1 MASPPSSLDSS
12 ASLRAA
18 MQASGASDDRPSLR
32 YGDYVEREGWLQKKG
47 KVVRSGALFGIHR
60 RQRLLKL
67 CGSTLQCYKHGEDEC
82 PDWEVGLQNADVVGD
97 PEHLLIEIKMSHR
110 VEGFVA
116 ETPEEYKN
124 WYDALYSA
132 SNMSIKDYYGFVK
145 VLGEGHFGRVLLA
158 KDRRT
163 GDKFAVKVIKKDKS
177 EVRNATLIQRE
188 LEILRL
194 VNHKNIVRLY
204 DLFDTTDKLYFVLE
218 YMRGGALY
226 EVLSDRRIQ
235 YNEQR
240 ASIILRDVLSGLEY
254 LHERNIVHR
263 DVKPENIL
271 LDSRTWPFTTK
282 LADFGLSNFLAPNTG
297 VLDSKVGTPYFCAR
311 EVVTSESYGTKA
323 DLWSVG
329 VLLFE
334 MLSGRKPFEGS
345 VTKSVLYAILDG
357 RYSMHTPEWA
367 RISDEAKDLVAKLV
381 CIDVDRRLSAT
392 EALQHPW
399 IVNEGRL
406 DPIENSIR
414 NSSLKPRR
422 HREHAHGADHDEEI
436 MDET

>member
-1 MASPPSSLDSS
+1 
-12 ASLRAA
+12 

-32 YGDYVEREGWLQKKG
+32 YGDYIEQQGWLLKKG
-47 KVVRSGALFGIHR
+47 KGVRSSGALLFGIHR
-60 RQRLLKL
+60 KQLRLLKL
-67 CGSTLQCYKHGEDEC
+67 CGSTLQCYKHEEDEA
-82 PDWEVGLQNADVVGD
+82 PEWEVGLQNADVVGD
-97 PEHLLIEIKMSHR
+97 RDHLVIEIKMSHR

-116 ETPEEYKN
+116 DSPELYKT
-124 WYDALYSA
+124 WYDALFSA
-132 SNMSIKDYYGFVK
+132 SNKSIKDYYGFVK

-163 GDKFAVKVIKKDKS
+163 GEKFAVKVIKKDKS

-194 VNHKNIVRLY
+194 VNHKNIVRLF

-226 EVLSDRRIQ
+226 DVLSDRRIQ
-235 YNEQR
+235 YTEQR
-240 ASIILRDVLSGLEY
+240 ASIILRDILSGLQY
-254 LHERNIVHR
+254 LHGRNIVHR

-311 EVVTSESYGTKA
+311 EVVTSETYGTKA

-357 RYSMHTPEWA
+357 RYNMITPEWA
-367 RISDEAKDLVAKLV
+367 RISDEAKDLVTKLI
-381 CIDVDRRLSAT
+381 CIDVGKRLSAT

-399 IVNEGRL
+399 IVNEGRH

-414 NSSLKPRR
+414 NSVHAPKG
-422 HREHAHGADHDEEI
+422 HRGTRDHDEEI